1 MAKATIAEIR
11 KAIFKELLKNG
22 DMSSNRSS
30 GDGDIRRAL
39 IEADLVECMV
49 TLPGQLF
56 YSTQTPVY
64 FGVGGK
70 NNTLDSATDA
80 RLFDGE
86 TELSSIARRHE
97 TRSHHEW

>member
-11 KAIFKELLKNG
+11 KAIFKELLKYG
-22 DMSSNRSS
+22 DMSLNRPS
-30 GDGDIRRAL
+30 GDGDIRGAL
-39 IEADLVECMV
+39 IEADLVDGMV

-70 NNTLDSATDA
+70 NNTLDSANDA
-80 RLFDGE
+80 RLFDAE
-86 TELSSIARRHE
+86 TELSSIA
-97 TRSHHEW
+97 

>member
-1 MAKATIAEIR
+1 MAKATIAEVR

-22 DMSSNRSS
+22 DMSSNRSG

-39 IEADLVECMV
+39 IEADLVDCMV

-56 YSTQTPVY
+56 YSTQTPVC

-70 NNTLDSATDA
+70 NNTLDSANDA
-80 RLFDGE
+80 RLFDSE
-86 TELSSIARRHE
+86 TELSLVA
-97 TRSHHEW
+97 